1 MSMITA
7 SPTRPA
13 WPARLFFAIPI
24 IGTIAREVLFGDK
37 DNIWYA
43 LVIVL
48 TALILSIAQWGLA
61 ALVVFYLPFVA
72 IMFALLIV
80 FSKPW

>member
-1 MSMITA
+1 MSSIDT
-7 SPTRPA
+7 PPA
-13 WPARLFFAIPI
+13 PPSLPARVLFAVPLLGRIV
-24 IGTIAREVLFGDK
+24 REVVYGDK

-48 TALILSIAQWGLA
+48 TALILAIAQWGLA
-61 ALVVFYLPFVA
+61 ALVIFYLPFVA
-72 IMFALLIV
+72 IAFALIVV